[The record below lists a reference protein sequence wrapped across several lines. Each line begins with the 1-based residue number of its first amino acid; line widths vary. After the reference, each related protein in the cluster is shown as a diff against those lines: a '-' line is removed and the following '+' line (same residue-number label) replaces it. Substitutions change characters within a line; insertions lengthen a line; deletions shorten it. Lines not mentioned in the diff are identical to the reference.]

1 VLAPNS
7 AGRLCAE
14 GAAVI
19 KRVSLV
25 RRKVGMGR
33 EEFLAHW
40 MGPHAE
46 IVRHLPGVRGL
57 RFGVVTQ
64 WSPEE
69 ASWDGVGEV
78 WFDSIEAANAA
89 FASEPHHSLLVADRR
104 SFLGEA
110 QSCFVE
116 EHTVLAPPK
125 EVGGA
130 G

>member
-1 VLAPNS
+1 MLSPSCA
-7 AGRLCAE
+7 ARLSAE

-25 RRKVGMGR
+25 RRKEGMGR

-46 IVRHLPGVRGL
+46 IVRKLPGVRGL
-57 RFGVVTQ
+57 RFGVVAQ

-89 FASEPHHSLLVADRR
+89 FTAEPHCSLLIADRQ
-104 SFLGEA
+104 SFLGEV

-116 EHTVLAPPK
+116 EHTVLMPPR
-125 EVGGA
+125 EVAGA